1 MSTLALIDG
10 YSQAFRAY
18 YGLPPE
24 MATSRG
30 ELTNAVYGFTMMLL
44 GVIADEKPDYLA
56 VTFDVGRTFRHE
68 QFDGYKSTRAK
79 MPEEMAVQMPRI
91 RQVIETLN
99 IPIFEIEGYEACL
112 LYTSPSPRD
121 RTRSRMPSSA

>member
-44 GVIADEKPDYLA
+44 GVIADAKPDSLA

-68 QFDGYKSTRAK
+68 QFDA
-79 MPEEMAVQMPRI
+79 
-91 RQVIETLN
+91 
-99 IPIFEIEGYEACL
+99 
-112 LYTSPSPRD
+112 
-121 RTRSRMPSSA
+121 